1 MTISS
6 DPNHATL
13 LEYVIEFA
21 DDKPPKSAETTAI
34 SDQHAID
41 MMKKEYS
48 TLRWRMYRKG
58 GDTHEIYRHTPR
70 PN

>member
-13 LEYVIEFA
+13 LEYVIVFA
-21 DDKPPKSAETTAI
+21 DDKPPKTAEATAI

-41 MMKKEYS
+41 LMKKEYS
-48 TLRWRMYRKG
+48 DHCWRMYRKG
-58 GDTHEIYRHTPR
+58 GDRHEIYRHTPK